1 MIWAI
6 PVMSN
11 LADVRQYGYDHTNP
25 SGSLNRLYP

>member
-11 LADVRQYGYDHTNP
+11 LAGGPRPATISAT
-25 SGSLNRLYP
+25 SGLTLNRLYS